1 MLSPQN
7 HLPLKMTV
15 TYSLMQFVVL
25 SMKDFALG
33 IEVWFGAHMK
43 LGGEEGWD
51 DVFSSTF

>member
-1 MLSPQN
+1 MLSLQN

-33 IEVWFGAHMK
+33 IEVWVGAHMK